1 MSPRSEHDPI
11 SPSGSAEPAPEAEPL
26 AVLGQLAGPLT
37 HELHNPLNAIFL
49 HLDVL
54 EEELHRPT
62 PQYHAQMAE
71 SLAEIKAEVNR
82 LHNLIQD
89 YLLLARLGH
98 LQREP
103 IDLGALV
110 EAFALERQE
119 HFETRHILLHLEDLG
134 ALGQVVLQRQVFH
147 RVLLN
152 LTQNAMETMPQ
163 GGTVTFRGRRH
174 ASQVSFD
181 IQDTGSGIAA
191 QDLPA
196 VFRPFHAITPEDTG
210 LRLYVAQQ
218 IIRFHGGD
226 ITVTSAPGQGTT
238 YTITLPL
245 APGTTVA
252 RA

>member
-62 PQYHAQMAE
+62 PQYRAQMAE

-134 ALGQVVLQRQVFH
+134 ALGQVVLQQQVFH

-163 GGTVTFRGRRH
+163 GGTVTLRGRRH